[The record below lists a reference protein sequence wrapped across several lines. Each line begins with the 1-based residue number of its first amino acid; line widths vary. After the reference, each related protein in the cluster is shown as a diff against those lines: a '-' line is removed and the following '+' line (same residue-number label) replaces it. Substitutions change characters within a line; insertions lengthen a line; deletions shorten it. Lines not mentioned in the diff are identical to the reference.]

1 MQELVVALIVVVA
14 VAYIGMKYMPAA
26 LRRRLSTRLAAHP
39 RVARWFGQS
48 AGCGSGCD
56 TCGTCDEPAH
66 SGATAARPSARVIPN
81 RPRD

>member
-26 LRRRLSTRLAAHP
+26 LRRSLSTRLAAHP

-56 TCGTCDEPAH
+56 TCGTCDEPAPTDAPP
-66 SGATAARPSARVIPN
+66 SRPGARVIPI